1 MPDDAAFAETQNPAV
16 LRAEWRLRMLEELA
30 QMEMD
35 LARSLHRQAIAA
47 ADPVDSVDSVEPATP
62 GAAARPAITPN
73 SAGDPSAGFARIAR
87 SLRLTLTLQA
97 RADEQ
102 LRALGAGVA
111 AEAEARRVAAR
122 KRVADAAATES
133 RGRRDKVERLVF
145 EAAER
150 EIDDDEV
157 FGDVIEALE
166 ERLEQ
171 DEAYQDL
178 DQAPLREIVER
189 LCADLELTPDWS
201 HWVGEGWA
209 PPEPFFR
216 PKLSVWRRPSRRPLF
231 RLEAPSHLAQVPGP
245 GSRRLE

>member
-150 EIDDDEV
+150 EIEDEEAMESV
-157 FGDVIEALE
+157 LEALE
-166 ERLEQ
+166 ERLDE
-171 DEAYQDL
+171 DEAYWSL
-178 DQAPLREIVER
+178 ESLPLRETVEH

-201 HWVGEGWA
+201 QWEGEGWTPK
-209 PPEPFFR
+209 PPFSR
-216 PKLSVWRRPSRRPLF
+216 PKASIWARPSRTPLRPHDDG
-231 RLEAPSHLAQVPGP
+231 APQIGSVLAH
-245 GSRRLE
+245 RRE